1 MALEPKKQGRHL
13 SHPNGAA
20 VHFDD
25 RTALHLTQA
34 FNQEESLTSLL
45 ALAHTQLT
53 ALCGTDG
60 LRFTHESLDTEF
72 LLGHKAGHSAEYN
85 LHINERDLGQLTL
98 FFRRRQNEQE
108 VQTCE
113 DLLALAL
120 SALRNQI
127 DLMNATQAAAQDQRT
142 DEKSLADEEKA
153 DALVLVTLDGY
164 RDMKP
169 RDGDEWSQVLM
180 TSVHSQIKEGLRTAD
195 GVYQIADDLIAV
207 LLPHTSRKQALEV
220 AHKIRVLVASLH
232 LTGAESVDHQLTASM
247 GISDALLAGT
257 AEQVM
262 ANAKVAL
269 TAAQDQ
275 GTNVIQTYDEGLM
288 LKLGIG

>member
-1 MALEPKKQGRHL
+1 M
-13 SHPNGAA
+13 
-20 VHFDD
+20 
-25 RTALHLTQA
+25 TQA
-34 FNQEESLTSLL
+34 FNQEETLKGLL
-45 ALAHTQLT
+45 ELAHTQLT

-72 LLGHKAGHSAEYN
+72 LVGHQAVHAAEYN
-85 LHINERDLGQLTL
+85 LNVNERDLGQLTL

-127 DLMNATQAAAQDQRT
+127 DLLKATQTLNPGPSPDPNQAGG
-142 DEKSLADEEKA
+142 EKSLADEEKA

-164 RDMKP
+164 RDMKS

-180 TSVHSQIKEGLRTAD
+180 TSVHGQIEEGLRQAD

-232 LTGAESVDHQLTASM
+232 LTGAESVNRQH
-247 GISDALLAGT
+247 G
-257 AEQVM
+257 
-262 ANAKVAL
+262 N
-269 TAAQDQ
+269 
-275 GTNVIQTYDEGLM
+275 
-288 LKLGIG
+288 

>member
-13 SHPNGAA
+13 TQPHGAT
-20 VHFDD
+20 VYFDD

-34 FNQEESLTSLL
+34 FNQEESLSSLL
-45 ALAHTQLT
+45 QLAHTQLT

-60 LRFTHESLDTEF
+60 LRFTHQSLYTAF
-72 LLGHKAGHSAEYN
+72 LVGHQAVHSAEYN
-85 LHINERDLGQLTL
+85 LHINQRDLGQLTL

-127 DLMNATQAAAQDQRT
+127 DLLNATQTPTQAFSS
-142 DEKSLADEEKA
+142 DEKSLTDEEKA

-164 RDMKP
+164 RDIKS

-180 TSVHSQIKEGLRTAD
+180 TSVHNQIK
-195 GVYQIADDLIAV
+195 
-207 LLPHTSRKQALEV
+207 
-220 AHKIRVLVASLH
+220 
-232 LTGAESVDHQLTASM
+232 
-247 GISDALLAGT
+247 
-257 AEQVM
+257 
-262 ANAKVAL
+262 
-269 TAAQDQ
+269 
-275 GTNVIQTYDEGLM
+275 EGLM

>member
-13 SHPNGAA
+13 SRPHSAA

-34 FNQEESLTSLL
+34 FNQEETLNGLL
-45 ALAHTQLT
+45 ELVHTQLT
-53 ALCGTDG
+53 ALCATDG

-72 LLGHKAGHSAEYN
+72 LVGHQAVHAAEYN
-85 LHINERDLGQLTL
+85 LSVNERDLGQLTL

-127 DLMNATQAAAQDQRT
+127 DLLKATQTLNPGPSPDPNQAGG
-142 DEKSLADEEKA
+142 EKSLADEEKA

-164 RDMKP
+164 RDMKS

-180 TSVHSQIKEGLRTAD
+180 TSVHGQIKEGLRQAD
-195 GVYQIADDLIAV
+195 GVYQIADD
-207 LLPHTSRKQALEV
+207 
-220 AHKIRVLVASLH
+220 
-232 LTGAESVDHQLTASM
+232 
-247 GISDALLAGT
+247 
-257 AEQVM
+257 
-262 ANAKVAL
+262 
-269 TAAQDQ
+269 
-275 GTNVIQTYDEGLM
+275 
-288 LKLGIG
+288 